1 MFGWGVGRTDGPTRP
16 PNTTPPDP
24 RQAIFALAMT
34 VTIPIL
40 SPILALVILMEPRSH
55 PFHQLAAVGLVAVN
69 MMWFFKFMTKYMGAV
84 KGSGSSGSG
93 SGSEKIDK
101 IEPPISTKAASSPRK
116 GSNTVAA

>member
-1 MFGWGVGRTDGPTRP
+1 
-16 PNTTPPDP
+16 
-24 RQAIFALAMT
+24 MT

-55 PFHQLAAVGLVAVN
+55 PFHQLAAVGLVVVN

-84 KGSGSSGSG
+84 KGSSG
-93 SGSEKIDK
+93 SGSEKVDK

>member
-1 MFGWGVGRTDGPTRP
+1 
-16 PNTTPPDP
+16 
-24 RQAIFALAMT
+24 MT

-55 PFHQLAAVGLVAVN
+55 PFHQLAAVGLVVVN

-84 KGSGSSGSG
+84 KGSGSNSGG
-93 SGSEKIDK
+93 EKVDK
-101 IEPPISTKAASSPRK
+101 IEPPISTKVASSPRK